1 MITTFPGV
9 YLAAVGAARALSA
22 LPLLPLPP
30 LSASAWLC
38 SASVLRL
45 INSVFG
51 LLSFAC
57 FVDILGRLHP
67 PSAEELLEGAGEG
80 SARAAAASPAKGK
93 KPTMVKRLV
102 LVVGE
107 AEAQLQRAEDAVM
120 WGALVLATTPL
131 HFFFTFLFYTDVG
144 ANCCVLAAYALM
156 LRRHMWAAA
165 LMAAVGV
172 GFRQTNIVWLGFVM
186 CCGLARLVD
195 ARDASATACASMLP
209 PTKPAGML
217 RRPHQASSRSP
228 VRTSEQGGA
237 ATPAPPQPRVVTP
250 DCSVSAIPAAVSHY
264 IRGAFRWRGA
274 VAWAAAP
281 FLCVIGAF
289 AVFLVRNGGVVI
301 GDRMAHAPVFHP
313 PMLCYF
319 AIFACAFSAPLHL
332 LCHGLHELAATARRW
347 PMQLALG
354 CVLTLAVLA
363 YCVHAHTHAHKC
375 AARSTSPFD
384 AQPRIVSAAAV
395 PARLCARLE
404 SVARPL
410 LSWCCLFWVFH
421 ARRTRTGTRAG
432 GGRCLQISPGRQS
445 SLYVLHLAAA
455 LPSAWHARMGA
466 AVRSLCALRVCGLV
480 PPDRRGRQ
488 TAPVS
493 EPDTPLPPC
502 LHMIR
507 TE

>member
-1 MITTFPGV
+1 
-9 YLAAVGAARALSA
+9 
-22 LPLLPLPP
+22 
-30 LSASAWLC
+30 
-38 SASVLRL
+38 
-45 INSVFG
+45 
-51 LLSFAC
+51 
-57 FVDILGRLHP
+57 
-67 PSAEELLEGAGEG
+67 
-80 SARAAAASPAKGK
+80 
-93 KPTMVKRLV
+93 
-102 LVVGE
+102 
-107 AEAQLQRAEDAVM
+107 
-120 WGALVLATTPL
+120 
-131 HFFFTFLFYTDVG
+131 
-144 ANCCVLAAYALM
+144 
-156 LRRHMWAAA
+156 
-165 LMAAVGV
+165 
-172 GFRQTNIVWLGFVM
+172 
-186 CCGLARLVD
+186 
-195 ARDASATACASMLP
+195 
-209 PTKPAGML
+209 
-217 RRPHQASSRSP
+217 
-228 VRTSEQGGA
+228 
-237 ATPAPPQPRVVTP
+237 
-250 DCSVSAIPAAVSHY
+250 
-264 IRGAFRWRGA
+264 
-274 VAWAAAP
+274 
-281 FLCVIGAF
+281 
-289 AVFLVRNGGVVI
+289 VI
-301 GDRMAHAPVFHP
+301 GDRTAHAPVFHP